1 MIYHAHEKRTVL
13 MVKNRIWI
21 NNIVEEVQLFISHV
35 RLKEGFMILWW
46 RWKNLVG
53 SNWNV
58 KIFVLW
64 WEKKK
69 DRERFKLRKGFVSE
83 LGSDDLV
90 DVVVLLYAWIIGGVW
105 KFRMKHVFLI
115 IVKQKGEVP
124 IIDGSLELN
133 VGVKQV
139 KNHVMIWDHI

>member
-1 MIYHAHEKRTVL
+1 M
-13 MVKNRIWI
+13 
-21 NNIVEEVQLFISHV
+21 
-35 RLKEGFMILWW
+35 
-46 RWKNLVG
+46 
-53 SNWNV
+53 
-58 KIFVLW
+58 
-64 WEKKK
+64 
-69 DRERFKLRKGFVSE
+69 RKGFVSE